1 MCDGSILM
9 PDHLPERIRSG
20 AKETQEISIPVGAT
34 LQDCEKRMIIHTLKF
49 TGGNRLRAAQILGIS
64 RRALY
69 NKLERY
75 GIGKRT

>member
-20 AKETQEISIPVGAT
+20 AKESQEITIPIGTT
-34 LQDCEKRMIIHTLKF
+34 LQDCEKQMIIHTLKL
-49 TGGNRLRAAQILGIS
+49 TAGNRRRAAQILGIS

-69 NKLERY
+69 NKLDRY
-75 GIGKRT
+75 GIGKRK